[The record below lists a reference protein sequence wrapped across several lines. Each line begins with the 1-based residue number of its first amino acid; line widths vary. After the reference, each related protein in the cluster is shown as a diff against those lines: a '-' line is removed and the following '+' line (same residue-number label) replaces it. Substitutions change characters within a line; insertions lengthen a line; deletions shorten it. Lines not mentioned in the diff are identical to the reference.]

1 MLEIPSAPLTVAS
14 VPLLCN
20 QATRLSIIGDTA
32 ATALLLRV
40 SISFTTVGSPAV
52 VSAAFGQPPHAIGI
66 TVAVRIPPNQLPP
79 AVICPT
85 LVSLIQGFGS
95 LSGAAIVIADVV
107 GMDDGYVNV
116 SIVCTGSGAPSTV
129 SVGSATRTHA

>member
-79 AVICPT
+79 
-85 LVSLIQGFGS
+85 GRH
-95 LSGAAIVIADVV
+95 LS
-107 GMDDGYVNV
+107 
-116 SIVCTGSGAPSTV
+116 
-129 SVGSATRTHA
+129 TRLTHPGLRFLEWCRHRHSRRGGHG